1 MASERSPVSTATDP
15 HLLNKLSTTT
25 IAFFARSGGLSE
37 VTGINQPHLTVEH
50 GRSRIMRRTEH
61 QTPSGRCRYGIGPDD
76 DALFICPLTR
86 EMVQFRNIF
95 W

>member
-1 MASERSPVSTATDP
+1 MASERSPISTATDP

-25 IAFFARSGGLSE
+25 IAFFARSGGLSD